1 MKKMKK
7 KKKKWKI
14 SFTFNTSRKGVKQDL
29 GSILENK
36 FGLNCIKI
44 DVNNERFILIYINF
58 NSILGAK
65 VVLFDWDEIKCRNF

>member
-1 MKKMKK
+1 MKKRKK
-7 KKKKWKI
+7 KLKI

-36 FGLNCIKI
+36 FDLNCIKI
-44 DVNNERFILIYINF
+44 DVNNERFILIYIKF

-65 VVLFDWDEIKCRNF
+65 VVLFD